1 LSAAPL
7 THDQISAAD
16 WLASNW
22 ESAVAGAALTIQLRE
37 RFGIQRAE
45 AFKVIGEARRRL
57 GK

>member
-1 LSAAPL
+1 MTGAPL
-7 THDQISAAD
+7 TPEQLTAAD
-16 WLASNW
+16 WLTSNW
-22 ESAVAGAALTIQLRE
+22 DSAMVGAALTIQLRE